1 MVNVGG
7 GGVTPTPREGDVK
20 FFELLVVRTCKINQQ
35 IAWRSGLK
43 VTKNMTHIFFSLIE
57 NP

>member
-20 FFELLVVRTCKINQQ
+20 FSNFSSYVLVKSIN
-35 IAWRSGLK
+35 RSLGGLD
-43 VTKNMTHIFFSLIE
+43 
-57 NP
+57 